1 MAEQA
6 PPTQALDAVLVES
19 VKMPEG
25 SRKVEDFDFDKFGDR
40 PMTAADLLQS
50 MSGMGFQASSVG
62 EAVRIINE
70 MVSRS
75 APNAFVSAG

>member
-1 MAEQA
+1 MAGEV
-6 PPTQALDAVLVES
+6 PPTQALDAVLVDS
-19 VKMPEG
+19 VEMPDG
-25 SRKVEDFDFDKFGDR
+25 SRKVEDFDFDAFGSKVL
-40 PMTAADLLQS
+40 TAADLLQG

-75 APNAFVSAG
+75 GPLSCID